1 MEKQTC
7 SGCIQS
13 SASHKIL
20 IRTKYP
26 PIKCRKGCVIPNN
39 NNLRGFEHEH
49 EYELL
54 STKYLKAKTRK
65 GCRTF

>member
-1 MEKQTC
+1 M
-7 SGCIQS
+7 S
-13 SASHKIL
+13 SRLRDSQQQQ
-20 IRTKYP
+20 
-26 PIKCRKGCVIPNN
+26 
-39 NNLRGFEHEH
+39 LRGFEHEH